1 MRQLIVPL
9 LLGALSGCA
18 ATGEGY
24 RADVYTAGQVNS
36 AQNAEAIEIVSI
48 LPAKIEVDN
57 SQQRQQAQVG
67 GAMLGALGG
76 GLGGGLGGLSG
87 AGTAGT
93 TIGGAAVG
101 AAAGSLVPDKRYVE
115 GVTLAFTKSGEMFT
129 STQVGRR
136 CEFKQGTAILV
147 NTGGNETRIQPNT
160 TCPPEK

>member
-1 MRQLIVPL
+1 MRHPIFLMLAGIF
-9 LLGALSGCA
+9 AGCA

-24 RADVYTAGQVNS
+24 RADVYKAGQVNS
-36 AQNAEAIEIVSI
+36 AQSAEAINIVSI

-57 SQQRQQAQVG
+57 SQQRQQAQIG

-76 GLGGGLGGLSG
+76 GLGGGLGGLSS

-101 AAAGSLVPDKRYVE
+101 AAAGSLVSDKRYVE
-115 GVTLAFTKSGEMFT
+115 GVTLGWSKNGTMFT

-136 CEFKQGTAILV
+136 CEFTQGAAILV
-147 NTGGNETRIQPNT
+147 STGGNETRIQPNA
-160 TCPPEK
+160 TCPAAK